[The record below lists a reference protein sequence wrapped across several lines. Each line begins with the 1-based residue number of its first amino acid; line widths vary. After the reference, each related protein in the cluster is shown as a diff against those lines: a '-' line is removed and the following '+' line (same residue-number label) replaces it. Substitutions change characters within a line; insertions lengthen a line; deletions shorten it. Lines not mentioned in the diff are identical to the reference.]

1 MTRRRLDWW
10 VVVFL
15 LLAAAARF
23 PGLGA
28 RSLWFD
34 EALGGMIARLNA
46 VQVLANAAGSSH
58 PPGYY
63 LLLHVW
69 RFAGESGF
77 ALRFPSAW
85 FSLAAVAL
93 VARLG
98 RDLAGRRVARLAT
111 LGMALAPFQVYYA
124 QEARMYSL
132 AVALSA
138 GAIWTFLR
146 GVRGNSRRAW
156 WIYGVL
162 VALGLYVHYYT
173 ALVVLA
179 LHLWLLLDWNR
190 ARRVLLPLA
199 FADGLATVAFA
210 PQLVQFLTEAGEYLG
225 GVTSW
230 QPRPTVLSPLT
241 TLYYLLFGH
250 VVPPGWG
257 WIRWGWVGVGL
268 FLVLALVVFAGVRL
282 ARRGRRTDVWA
293 LLLVVVV
300 PMLVILIVS
309 FAAYSIYSERSFA
322 VLTPALVLLVAWA
335 ADGPRR
341 SPTPYL
347 AAALAVL
354 MVLGV
359 GLHHFQPDPAKPPI
373 REAVAVVAQEARGT
387 DLILHLQDASYL
399 PALYYTSSAAGELVD
414 AGQTLW
420 LAPEVYALFAG
431 RVARSSDIAAADRV
445 WVVVMPGYVGSSQ
458 AEWLARWQADHAR
471 LALRDWGDVQVWLF
485 APAGEGDGAE

>member
-1 MTRRRLDWW
+1 VRHRRLDWW
-10 VVVFL
+10 IVAVL
-15 LLAAAARF
+15 LLAAVARF

-34 EALGGMIARLNA
+34 EALGGMIARLSA

-63 LLLHVW
+63 FLLHLW
-69 RFAGESGF
+69 RFAGESEF

-85 FSLAAVAL
+85 FSLTAVAL

-98 RDLAGRRVARLAT
+98 RALAGPRVARLAA

-132 AVALSA
+132 AIALSA
-138 GAIWTFLR
+138 GVILAFLH
-146 GVRGNSRRAW
+146 GVRGSSRRVW
-156 WIYGVL
+156 WVYGVL
-162 VALGLYVHYYT
+162 VALGLYVHYYV
-173 ALVVLA
+173 ALVALA
-179 LHLWLLLDWNR
+179 LHLWLPLNWNR

-199 FADGLATVAFA
+199 FADGLAAVAFV
-210 PQLVQFLTEAGEYLG
+210 PQLVQFLTETGEYLG

-250 VVPPGWG
+250 IVPPGWG
-257 WIRWGWVGVGL
+257 WIRWGWVGAGL
-268 FLVLALVVFAGVRL
+268 FLVLTLVVFAGARL
-282 ARRGRRTDVWA
+282 ARRGHQKEILA
-293 LLLVVVV
+293 LLFVAVV

-309 FAAYSIYSERSFA
+309 FVAYSIYSERSFA
-322 VLTPALVLLVAWA
+322 VLTPALMLLVAWA
-335 ADGPRR
+335 ADSPRR

-354 MVLGV
+354 MALGV
-359 GLHHFQPDPAKPPI
+359 GLYHLQPDPAKPPV
-373 REAVAVVAQEARGT
+373 REALAVVTQEARET
-387 DLILHLQDASYL
+387 DPVLHLQDASYL
-399 PALYYTSSAAGELVD
+399 PALYYTSEAAGELVD

-420 LAPEVYALFAG
+420 LTPEVYALFDG
-431 RVARSSDIAAADRV
+431 RVVQPDDIAAGRT

-458 AEWLARWQADHAR
+458 AEWLAHWRAAHAQ
-471 LALRDWGDVQVWLF
+471 LGLWDWGDVQVWMF
-485 APAGEGDGAE
+485 ASVGEGGGAK

>member
-1 MTRRRLDWW
+1 MRRRRLDWW
-10 VVVFL
+10 VVAFL
-15 LLAAAARF
+15 LLAATVRF

-34 EALGGMIARLNA
+34 EALGGMIARLDTA
-46 VQVLANAAGSSH
+46 QVLANAAGSSH

-63 LLLHVW
+63 FLLHLW
-69 RFAGESGF
+69 RLAGESEF

-98 RDLAGRRVARLAT
+98 RDLAGRRGARLAT

-124 QEARMYSL
+124 QEARMYGL
-132 AVALSA
+132 AIALSA
-138 GAIWTFLR
+138 GVIWTFLR
-146 GVRGNSRRAW
+146 GVRGNSRWVW
-156 WIYGVL
+156 WVYGVL
-162 VALGLYVHYYT
+162 VALGLYVHYFI

-179 LHLWLLLDWNR
+179 LHLWLPLNWNR
-190 ARRVLLPLA
+190 ARRVLLSLA
-199 FADGLATVAFA
+199 VADGLAAVAFV
-210 PQLVQFLTEAGEYLG
+210 PQLVQFLTETGEYLG

-268 FLVLALVVFAGVRL
+268 FLVLALVVFAGASL
-282 ARRGRRTDVWA
+282 ARRGRQTDVLA
-293 LLLVVVV
+293 LLFVAIV
-300 PMLVILIVS
+300 PLLLILIVS
-309 FAAYSIYSERSFA
+309 FIAYSIYSERSFA
-322 VLTPALVLLVAWA
+322 MLTPALVLLVAWV

-347 AAALAVL
+347 AAALTVL
-354 MVLGV
+354 MALGV
-359 GLHHFQPDPAKPPI
+359 GLYHFQPDPAKPPI
-373 REAVAVVAQEARGT
+373 REALAAVAQEARET

-399 PALYYTSSAAGELVD
+399 PALYYTSSAAGELVN

-420 LAPEVYALFAG
+420 LAPEVYALFDG
-431 RVARSSDIAAADRV
+431 RVVRPDDVVAADRV

-458 AEWLARWQADHAR
+458 AEWLARWRADYAQ
-471 LALRDWGDVQVWLF
+471 LEEWNWDGVQVQLF
-485 APAGEGDGAE
+485 ALGGTE